1 MNPRHRVGLLLTFL
15 GVCGAAMLVQRMID
29 SRRFAARPAELYEVV
44 RQEINAVRES
54 DFSRAYQQ
62 VSTGF
67 QEKFDVEA
75 FADLV
80 RSDYPAARQIER
92 VEFGRVAR
100 DGRNALVQVYF
111 FLPDGDIVPCV
122 YWLINEDNSWKIDA
136 AHVQKRWP
144 SGRRLGGLRS

>member
-1 MNPRHRVGLLLTFL
+1 MSPRQRIGLLLIFF
-15 GVCGAAMLVQRMID
+15 GVCVAAIIVQHTID
-29 SRRFAARPAELYEVV
+29 SRRFVARPADLYEVV
-44 RQEINAVRES
+44 RQEIDAVRES

-67 QEKFDVEA
+67 QEKFNVEA

-100 DGRNALVQVYF
+100 DGRQALVQVYF
-111 FLPDGDIVPCV
+111 FLPDGDIVPCIYRLV
-122 YWLINEDNSWKIDA
+122 NEDSVWKIDA

>member
-122 YWLINEDNSWKIDA
+122 YRLINEDNSWKIDA

>member
-1 MNPRHRVGLLLTFL
+1 MSPRQRIGLLVFFF
-15 GVCGAAMLVQRMID
+15 GVCFAAVIVQHFID
-29 SRRFAARPAELYEVV
+29 SRRYVARPAELYEVV
-44 RQEINAVRES
+44 RQEIDAVRES

-67 QEKFDVEA
+67 QEKFNVEA

-92 VEFGRVAR
+92 VEFGRIAR
-100 DGRNALVQVYF
+100 DGRQALVQVYF
-111 FLPDGDIVPCV
+111 FLPNGDIVPCI
-122 YWLINEDNSWKIDA
+122 YRLLNEDSVWKIDA
-136 AHVQKRWP
+136 AHVQTRWP

>member
-1 MNPRHRVGLLLTFL
+1 MNTHHRIGLILIFL
-15 GVCGAAMLVQRMID
+15 GVCGAALLVQRTVEAH
-29 SRRFAARPAELYEVV
+29 RFAARPAELYEVV
-44 RQEINAVRES
+44 SQEIDAVREA

-67 QEKFDVEA
+67 QEKFNVEA

-80 RSDYPAARQIER
+80 RSDYPSLHQIER

-100 DGRNALVQVYF
+100 EGRQALVQVYF
-111 FLPDGDIVPCV
+111 FLPNGDIVPCV
-122 YWLINEDNSWKIDA
+122 YRLVNEENVWKIDA

-144 SGRRLGGLRS
+144 SGRRLGGMRT

>member
-1 MNPRHRVGLLLTFL
+1 MNSRLRIGLLLTFL
-15 GVCGAAMLVQRMID
+15 GVCSVALIVQHAID
-29 SRRFAARPAELYEVV
+29 SRRFVARPAELYEVV
-44 RQEINAVRES
+44 RQEIDAVRES
-54 DFSRAYQQ
+54 DYSRAYEQ

-67 QEKFDVEA
+67 QEKFNVEA

-80 RSDYPAARQIER
+80 RSDYPSARQIER

-100 DGRNALVQVYF
+100 DGRQALVQVYF
-111 FLPDGDIVPCV
+111 FLPNGDIVPCIYRLV
-122 YWLINEDNSWKIDA
+122 NEDSMWKIDA

>member
-1 MNPRHRVGLLLTFL
+1 MNTRHRIGLLLIFL
-15 GVCGAAMLVQRMID
+15 SVCGVALLVQRAAD
-29 SRRFAARPAELYEVV
+29 ARRFAARPAELYEVI
-44 RQEINAVRES
+44 RQEIDAVRES

-67 QEKFDVEA
+67 QEKFNVEA

-80 RSDYPAARQIER
+80 RSDYPSLHQIER

-100 DGRNALVQVYF
+100 EGRQALVQVYF

-122 YWLINEDNSWKIDA
+122 YRLVNEDNTWKIDA

-144 SGRRLGGLRS
+144 SGRRLGGMRS

>member
-1 MNPRHRVGLLLTFL
+1 MNRRHRIGLVLLFL
-15 GVCGAAMLVQRMID
+15 GICGGSLLFQRTMD
-29 SRRFAARPAELYEVV
+29 ARRFAVRPAELYEVV
-44 RQEINAVRES
+44 RQEIAAVRES

-67 QEKFDVEA
+67 QEKFNVEE

-80 RSDYPAARQIER
+80 RSDYPLLHQIER
-92 VEFGRVAR
+92 VEFGRTAR
-100 DGRNALVQVYF
+100 EGRQALVQVYF

-122 YWLINEDNSWKIDA
+122 YRLVSEENVWKIDA

-144 SGRRLGGLRS
+144 AGRRLGGTRS

>member
-1 MNPRHRVGLLLTFL
+1 MNSRHRIGLLLTFL
-15 GVCGAAMLVQRMID
+15 GVCGVAMLVQRTID

-67 QEKFDVEA
+67 QEKFDIDA

-122 YWLINEDNSWKIDA
+122 YRLINEDNSWKIDA

>member
-1 MNPRHRVGLLLTFL
+1 MSTKNRIGLLLIFL
-15 GVCGAAMLVQRMID
+15 GVCGSAMCIQRAID
-29 SRRFAARPAELYEVV
+29 ARRYAARPAELYEVV
-44 RQEINAVRES
+44 RQEIEAVRES

-67 QEKFDVEA
+67 QEKFNVEA
-75 FADLV
+75 FTDLV
-80 RSDYPAARQIER
+80 RSEYPAARQIER

-100 DGRNALVQVYF
+100 DGRHALVQVYF
-111 FLPDGDIVPCV
+111 FLPDGDVVPCIYRLV
-122 YWLINEDNSWKIDA
+122 SEENAWKIDA

>member
-1 MNPRHRVGLLLTFL
+1 MNTRHRIGLLLIFL
-15 GVCGAAMLVQRMID
+15 GVCGSALLVQRTID
-29 SRRFAARPAELYEVV
+29 ARRFAARPAELYEVI
-44 RQEINAVRES
+44 RQEIDAVRES

-67 QEKFDVEA
+67 QEKFNVEA

-80 RSDYPAARQIER
+80 RSDYPLAHQIER

-100 DGRNALVQVYF
+100 EGRQALVQVYF
-111 FLPDGDIVPCV
+111 FLPNGDIVPCV
-122 YWLINEDNSWKIDA
+122 YRLVNEENTWKIDA

-144 SGRRLGGLRS
+144 SGRRLGGMRS

>member
-1 MNPRHRVGLLLTFL
+1 MNRRHRIGLVLLFL
-15 GVCGAAMLVQRMID
+15 GICGGSLLFQRTMD
-29 SRRFAARPAELYEVV
+29 ARRFAVRPAELYEVV
-44 RQEINAVRES
+44 RQEIAAVRES

-67 QEKFDVEA
+67 QEKFNVEE

-80 RSDYPAARQIER
+80 RSDYPLLHQIER
-92 VEFGRVAR
+92 VEFGRTAR
-100 DGRNALVQVYF
+100 EGRQALVQVYF

-122 YWLINEDNSWKIDA
+122 YRLVNEENVWKIDA

-144 SGRRLGGLRS
+144 AGRRLGGTRS

>member
-1 MNPRHRVGLLLTFL
+1 MSTHHRIGLILIFL
-15 GVCGAAMLVQRMID
+15 AVCGGALAFQRTID
-29 SRRFAARPAELYEVV
+29 ARRFAVRPADLYEVV
-44 RQEINAVRES
+44 RQEIDAVRES

-67 QEKFDVEA
+67 QEKFNVEA
-75 FADLV
+75 FAELV
-80 RSDYPAARQIER
+80 RSDYPSARQIER

-100 DGRNALVQVYF
+100 EGRQALVQVYF

-122 YWLINEDNSWKIDA
+122 YRLVNEESTWKIDA

-144 SGRRLGGLRS
+144 SGRRLGGMRS

>member
-1 MNPRHRVGLLLTFL
+1 MNSRLRIGLLLTFL
-15 GVCGAAMLVQRMID
+15 GVCSVALIVQHAID
-29 SRRFAARPAELYEVV
+29 SRRFVARPADLYEVV
-44 RQEINAVRES
+44 RQEIDAVRES
-54 DFSRAYQQ
+54 DYSRAYEQ

-67 QEKFDVEA
+67 QEKFNVEA

-80 RSDYPAARQIER
+80 RSDYPSARQIER

-100 DGRNALVQVYF
+100 DGRQALVQVYF
-111 FLPDGDIVPCV
+111 FLPNGDIVPCIYRLV
-122 YWLINEDNSWKIDA
+122 NEDSMWKIDA

>member
-1 MNPRHRVGLLLTFL
+1 MNTRHRIGLLLIFL
-15 GVCGAAMLVQRMID
+15 GICGGALCIQRIMEV
-29 SRRFAARPAELYEVV
+29 RRFTVRPAELYEVV
-44 RQEINAVRES
+44 RQEIAAVRES

-67 QEKFDVEA
+67 QEKFNMEE

-80 RSDYPAARQIER
+80 RSDYPLVRQIER
-92 VEFGRVAR
+92 VEFGRTAR
-100 DGRNALVQVYF
+100 DGRQALVQVYF

-122 YWLINEDNSWKIDA
+122 YRLVNEENAWKIDA

-144 SGRRLGGLRS
+144 AGRRLGGTRS

>member
-1 MNPRHRVGLLLTFL
+1 MNRRHRIGLVLLFL
-15 GVCGAAMLVQRMID
+15 GICGGALLFQRTMEA
-29 SRRFAARPAELYEVV
+29 RRFAVRPAELYEVV
-44 RQEINAVRES
+44 RQEIAAVRES

-67 QEKFDVEA
+67 QEKFNVEE

-80 RSDYPAARQIER
+80 RSDYPLLHQIER
-92 VEFGRVAR
+92 VEFGRTAR
-100 DGRNALVQVYF
+100 EGRQALVQVYF

-122 YWLINEDNSWKIDA
+122 YRLVSEENVWKIDA

-144 SGRRLGGLRS
+144 AGRRLGGTRS